1 VLKKLSILVVLSIL
15 GVFLLAGCSN
25 NDSVSTYEEI
35 IDKGK
40 MSFAMSGAYPPFN
53 YMNDEGEL
61 VGFDIDI
68 ANAIATELGVKAEPI
83 TADFDG
89 IIGGLN
95 GKRYDMVIG
104 SVAVTEER
112 LKEVNFTA
120 PYYYDGA
127 QFFAKSGSGLSSI
140 EDLVNGKV
148 GVVTGTTFQEALGEM
163 DNISEVLQFSS
174 DVDNIMAVEQNR
186 ADGLVTGKFV
196 GLQAPEKYDVDLEPV
211 GELLYSE
218 DIAIAIRKEDTQLL
232 DAVNNALQAI
242 IDNGTYEEISNKWFG
257 QNILEK

>member
-1 VLKKLSILVVLSIL
+1 MFKKISFLVVLSIL
-15 GVFLLAGCSN
+15 AVSLLVGCSS
-25 NDSVSTYEEI
+25 DSSVTTYEEI
-35 IDKGK
+35 LDEGK

-68 ANAIATELGVKAEPI
+68 ANAIASELGVEAEPI

-95 GKRYDMVIG
+95 GNRYDMVIG
-104 SVAVTEER
+104 SLAVTEER
-112 LKEVNFTA
+112 LKEVNFTD

-127 QFFAKSGSGLSSI
+127 QFFAKSDSGLSSI
-140 EDLVNGKV
+140 EELEDGVV
-148 GVVTGTTFQEALGEM
+148 GVVTGTTFQEALGQM
-163 DNISEVLQFSS
+163 DNIKEILQFSS

-196 GLQAPEKYDVDLEPV
+196 GLQAPEKYDVDLKPI
-211 GELLYSE
+211 GQLLYSE
-218 DIAIAIRKEDTQLL
+218 DIAIAIRKDDTDLL
-232 DAVNNALQAI
+232 EKVNGALQTI
-242 IDNGTYEEISNKWFG
+242 VDNGTYEEISNKWFG
-257 QNILEK
+257 LNILEK

>member
-1 VLKKLSILVVLSIL
+1 MVKKVLFLVLLSVLTVVLL
-15 GVFLLAGCSN
+15 VGCSEN
-25 NDSVSTYEEI
+25 TSTYEKILNE
-35 IDKGK
+35 GK

-53 YMNDEGEL
+53 YMSQEGKL

-68 ANAIATELGVKAEPI
+68 ANALANELGVEAEPI

-89 IIGGLN
+89 IIAGLN

-104 SVAVTEER
+104 SVAITEAR
-112 LKEVNFTA
+112 QKEVNFTI

-127 QFFAKSGSGLSSI
+127 QFFTKVGSGLSSI
-140 EDLVNGKV
+140 EDLDEGNV
-148 GVVTGTTFQEALGEM
+148 GVVTGTTFHEALEEM

-174 DVDNIMAVEQNR
+174 DVDNIMAVEQGR

-196 GLQAPEKYDVDLEPV
+196 GLQAPEKYGVDIEPV
-211 GELLYSE
+211 GPLLYSE
-218 DIAIAIRKEDTQLL
+218 DIAIAIRKEDSQLL
-232 DAVNNALQAI
+232 EEVNNALQAI
-242 IDNGTYEEISNKWFG
+242 IDNGTYDDISTKWFG